1 MRSFTIQ
8 ENISSPVLSSFD
20 LEQKDKG
27 IVVKVLASALN
38 HRDIWI
44 TKGMYPGIRYGAV
57 MGSDACVDHE
67 GQDYIVYPGLNWGNN
82 QSHQSSEY
90 QVLGVPT
97 NGTFAD
103 NMLTKIEYLRPKPEH
118 LNVLQAAALPLAG
131 LTAYRALMVRGALQ
145 AGEKV
150 LISGIGGG
158 VALMTMQIALANGC
172 QVYVTSGDD
181 NKISKALELG
191 ASGGYNYKDENWAK
205 TLTKDID
212 GIDVTVDGAGGDGLS
227 NFEKIALPG
236 GRIVFYGG
244 TMGTMNGIS
253 PQVIFWKQLSIMGS
267 TMGSNVDFDSL
278 LSFVSQHKVTP
289 VLDSVLSFEE
299 IPLGFERMASGKQFG
314 KIVFDH
320 AK

>member
-1 MRSFTIQ
+1 
-8 ENISSPVLSSFD
+8 
-20 LEQKDKG
+20 
-27 IVVKVLASALN
+27 
-38 HRDIWI
+38 
-44 TKGMYPGIRYGAV
+44 
-57 MGSDACVDHE
+57 
-67 GQDYIVYPGLNWGNN
+67 
-82 QSHQSSEY
+82 
-90 QVLGVPT
+90 
-97 NGTFAD
+97 
-103 NMLTKIEYLRPKPEH
+103 
-118 LNVLQAAALPLAG
+118 
-131 LTAYRALMVRGALQ
+131 MVRGALQ